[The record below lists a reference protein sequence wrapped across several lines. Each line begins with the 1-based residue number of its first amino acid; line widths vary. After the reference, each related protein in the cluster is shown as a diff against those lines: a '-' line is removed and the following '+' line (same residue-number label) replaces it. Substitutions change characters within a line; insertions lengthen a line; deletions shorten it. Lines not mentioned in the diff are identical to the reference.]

1 MPGES
6 NRLKPHP
13 HFPLSNALII
23 IIIIIIIKMCELQA
37 IYRKTRTLSIIFKGL
52 HPKSDVDILYIPRKG
67 GGRDSITIED
77 CVELAIR
84 CLEVYVHGS
93 QGRMI

>member
-1 MPGES
+1 
-6 NRLKPHP
+6 
-13 HFPLSNALII
+13 
-23 IIIIIIIKMCELQA
+23 MCELQA
-37 IYRKTRTLSIIFKGL
+37 IYRKTRKLFIIFKGL
-52 HPKSDVDILYIPRKG
+52 HPKSDVDTLYIPRKG
-67 GGRDSITIED
+67 AGRGSITIED

>member
-1 MPGES
+1 MSTAFPSGWLPGES
-6 NRLKPHP
+6 NWLKPPP
-13 HFPLSNALII
+13 HFPLS
-23 IIIIIIIKMCELQA
+23 
-37 IYRKTRTLSIIFKGL
+37 GL

-67 GGRDSITIED
+67 GGRGSITIED